1 MHSAAYSAMK
11 TEMSKGTYTE
21 VEAKTT
27 LTTMYAQ
34 KMLTDDEYT
43 ELMEMAGTL
52 SANTADGETNVR
64 FTAIEERVKALED
77 EVARIKTA
85 IEEGGTVVPEPEPGP
100 DGSADSP
107 IDASRGMVYYKEK
120 YYRDS
125 EDGQVYKCFRDNDA
139 SPGTGVRLDYLPHE
153 LVNIY
158 FYFVRVS

>member
-1 MHSAAYSAMK
+1 MHSNAYNAMSS
-11 TEMSKGTYTE
+11 EMNKGTYTE

-34 KMLTDDEYT
+34 KMLTDAEYT
-43 ELMEMAGTL
+43 ELMEAAGKL
-52 SANTADGETNVR
+52 SANTDTGETNVR
-64 FTAIEERVKALED
+64 FTALEERVKALED
-77 EVARIKTA
+77 EVARIKTT

-100 DGSADSP
+100 DGSEDNP
-107 IDASRGMVYYKEK
+107 IDAYRGMVYYKDL

>member
-1 MHSAAYSAMK
+1 MHSSAYNAMQ

-43 ELMEMAGTL
+43 ELMEAAGKL
-52 SANTADGETNVR
+52 SANTADGDTNVR
-64 FTAIEERVKALED
+64 FTAIEERIKALED
-77 EVARIKTA
+77 EVARIKAA
-85 IEEGGTVVPEPEPGP
+85 IEEGGTVVPEPEPGAT
-100 DGSADSP
+100 GSEFDP
-107 IDASRGMVYYKEK
+107 IDAYRGMVYTKDL

-125 EDGQVYKCFRDNDA
+125 EDGQIYKCFRDNDSA
-139 SPGTGVRLDYLPHE
+139 PGTGVRLDYLPHE

-158 FYFVRVS
+158 FYFIRVS

>member
-1 MHSAAYSAMK
+1 MYSIILSVINAGSFK
-11 TEMSKGTYTE
+11 
-21 VEAKTT
+21 
-27 LTTMYAQ
+27 
-34 KMLTDDEYT
+34 LTDILRKIDTLWLKGDIDDDRRT
-43 ELMEMAGTL
+43 EL
-52 SANTADGETNVR
+52 
-64 FTAIEERVKALED
+64 
-77 EVARIKTA
+77 
-85 IEEGGTVVPEPEPGP
+85 
-100 DGSADSP
+100 

>member
-1 MHSAAYSAMK
+1 MHSNAYTAMSS
-11 TEMSKGTYTE
+11 EMGKGNYTE
-21 VEAKTT
+21 VEAKNT
-27 LTTMYAQ
+27 LTSMYAQ

-43 ELMEMAGTL
+43 ELMEAAGKL

-64 FTAIEERVKALED
+64 FTALEERVKALED

-100 DGSADSP
+100 DGSEDNP

>member
-1 MHSAAYSAMK
+1 MHSNAYNAMQ

-34 KMLTDDEYT
+34 KMLTDAEYT

-77 EVARIKTA
+77 EVARIETA
-85 IEEGGTVVPEPEPGP
+85 IEERGTVLPEPGPGP
-100 DGSADSP
+100 DGSEDNP

>member
-1 MHSAAYSAMK
+1 MHSNAYNAMQ

-27 LTTMYAQ
+27 LTTMYAK
-34 KMLTDDEYT
+34 KMLTDAEYT

-52 SANTADGETNVR
+52 SANTSDGEINVR
-64 FTAIEERVKALED
+64 FTALEDRVKALED
-77 EVARIKTA
+77 EVARIKAA

-100 DGSADSP
+100 DGSEDNP

-139 SPGTGVRLDYLPHE
+139 SPGTGVRLDYLPHG

-158 FYFVRVS
+158 FYFIRVS

>member
-1 MHSAAYSAMK
+1 MHSNAYTAMSS
-11 TEMSKGTYTE
+11 EMSKGTYTE

-85 IEEGGTVVPEPEPGP
+85 IEEGGTVVPEPEPGATGGEF
-100 DGSADSP
+100 DP
-107 IDASRGMVYYKEK
+107 IDAYRGMTYTKDL

>member
-1 MHSAAYSAMK
+1 MHSNAYNAMQ

-43 ELMEMAGTL
+43 ELMEAAGKL
-52 SANTADGETNVR
+52 SANTDAGETNVR
-64 FTAIEERVKALED
+64 FTAVEERVKALEA

-85 IEEGGTVVPEPEPGP
+85 IEEGGTVVPEPEPVP
-100 DGSADSP
+100 DGSEDNP
-107 IDASRGMVYYKEK
+107 IDAYRGMTYTKDL

-153 LVNIY
+153 LVNIC

>member
-1 MHSAAYSAMK
+1 MHSNAYTAMLS
-11 TEMSKGTYTE
+11 EMSKGNYTE

-43 ELMEMAGTL
+43 ELMEAAGKL
-52 SANTADGETNVR
+52 SANTDTGQANAR
-64 FTAIEERVKALED
+64 ITAVEDRVKVLEDEMALVKKALED
-77 EVARIKTA
+77 
-85 IEEGGTVVPEPEPGP
+85 GGTILPEPEPGP
-100 DGSADSP
+100 DGSEDNP
-107 IDASRGMVYYKEK
+107 IDAYRGMTYTKDL

-139 SPGTGVRLDYLPHE
+139 SPGTGVQLYYLPHE

>member
-1 MHSAAYSAMK
+1 MHSNAYIAMSS
-11 TEMSKGTYTE
+11 EMGNGNYTE
-21 VEAKTT
+21 VEAKNT
-27 LTTMYAQ
+27 LTSMYAK

-43 ELMEMAGTL
+43 ELMEAAGKL
-52 SANTADGETNVR
+52 SANTDTGQTNAR
-64 FTAIEERVKALED
+64 ITAVEDRVKALED
-77 EVARIKTA
+77 EMALVKKAL
-85 IEEGGTVVPEPEPGP
+85 EDGGTVLPEPEPGP
-100 DGSADSP
+100 DGSEDNP
-107 IDASRGMVYYKEK
+107 IDAYRGMTYTKDL